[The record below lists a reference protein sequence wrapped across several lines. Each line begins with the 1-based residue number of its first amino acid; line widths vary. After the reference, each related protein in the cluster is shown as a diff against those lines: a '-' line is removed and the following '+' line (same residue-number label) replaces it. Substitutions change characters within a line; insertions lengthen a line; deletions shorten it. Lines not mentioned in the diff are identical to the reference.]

1 MSHAPYDTVVISEPE
16 RQLELLS
23 VVAPIYNEE
32 ATLDRFYARVCDSLE
47 GVPFELVLV
56 DDGSSDSSAT
66 RLKSLAAADPRVRV
80 IFLSR
85 NFGHQTALT
94 AGLDHARGSAVVM
107 LDADLQDPPELIPQL
122 VREWQDGAEVVV
134 AARRSRDDP
143 FVSRLLSSAFNRLFR
158 RFVFREFPAGGF
170 DFLLVSR
177 RVARVLAD
185 MAERN
190 SYIFGQAMWV
200 GFERRVVEYDRTAR
214 AGGRS
219 RWTLG
224 KKAKY
229 FVDAFTAFSY
239 VPIRA
244 ASLLGFVLALAGF
257 VYAAVLIV
265 LRVTGVLSNAPGF
278 AALAVLILVAAGT
291 QLIVIGIIGEYLW
304 RVLEESRRR
313 PAFIVDSAVNV
324 DVPEEHAARDA

>member
-1 MSHAPYDTVVISEPE
+1 VSTVTVVVPVYWNQATLAALLE
-16 RQLELLS
+16 RLRTVADELL
-23 VVAPIYNEE
+23 PDELE
-32 ATLDRFYARVCDSLE
+32 ALF
-47 GVPFELVLV
+47 V
-56 DDGSSDSSAT
+56 DDGSGDDSYELL
-66 RLKSLAAADPRVRV
+66 RAAAERDERVQVVR
-80 IFLSR
+80 LSR
-85 NFGHQTALT
+85 NFGSNAAIL
-94 AGLDHARGSAVVM
+94 AGLTFARGDAIVVIA
-107 LDADLQDPPELIPQL
+107 ADLQDPPELIPRL

-143 FVSRLLSSAFNRLFR
+143 FFSRMLSGVFNRLFR
-158 RFVFREFPAGGF
+158 RFVFRDFPEGGF

-177 RVARVLAD
+177 RVARVLAN

-200 GFERRVVEYDRTAR
+200 GFERRVVEYDRAAR
-214 AGGRS
+214 EEGRS

-257 VYAAVLIV
+257 LYAAILIV
-265 LRVTGVLSNAPGF
+265 LRATGAISNAPGF

-313 PAFIVDSAVNV
+313 PAFIVDTAVNV
-324 DVPEEHAARDA
+324 DVPAADSAEHANRDA

>member
-1 MSHAPYDTVVISEPE
+1 VSTITVVVP
-16 RQLELLS
+16 
-23 VVAPIYNEE
+23 VYWNE
-32 ATLDRFYARVCDSLE
+32 ATLPALVERLRAVADELQPDELE
-47 GVPFELVLV
+47 MLFV
-56 DDGSSDSSAT
+56 DDGSGDDSYALL
-66 RLKSLAAADPRVRV
+66 RAEGERDERVQVVR
-80 IFLSR
+80 LSR
-85 NFGHQTALT
+85 NFGSNAAIL
-94 AGLDHARGSAVVM
+94 AGLTYARGDAIAVIA
-107 LDADLQDPPELIPQL
+107 ADLQDPPELIPQL

-143 FVSRLLSSAFNRLFR
+143 FFSRLLSSMFNRLFR
-158 RFVFREFPAGGF
+158 RFVFRDFPAGGF

-257 VYAAVLIV
+257 LYAAVLIV
-265 LRVTGVLSNAPGF
+265 LRFTGAISNAPGF
-278 AALAVLILVAAGT
+278 AALAVLILVAAGA
-291 QLIVIGIIGEYLW
+291 QLVVIGIIGEYLW

-313 PAFIVDSAVNV
+313 PAFIVDTAVNV
-324 DVPEEHAARDA
+324 DVADEHAARDA

>member
-1 MSHAPYDTVVISEPE
+1 MSTVTVVVP
-16 RQLELLS
+16 
-23 VVAPIYNEE
+23 VYWNE
-32 ATLDRFYARVCDSLE
+32 ATLPALLE
-47 GVPFELVLV
+47 RLRAVADELQPDELEMLFV
-56 DDGSSDSSAT
+56 DDGSGDDSHAIL
-66 RLKSLAAADPRVRV
+66 RAEAERDERVQVVR
-80 IFLSR
+80 LSR
-85 NFGHQTALT
+85 NFGSNAAIL
-94 AGLDHARGSAVVM
+94 AGLTFARGDAIVVIA
-107 LDADLQDPPELIPQL
+107 ADLQDPPELIPRL
-122 VREWQDGAEVVV
+122 VREWQDGGEVVV

-143 FVSRLLSSAFNRLFR
+143 FVSRVLASVFNRLFR
-158 RFVFREFPAGGF
+158 RLVFREFPAGGF

-177 RVARVLAD
+177 RVARVLAE

-200 GFERRVVEYDRTAR
+200 GFDRRVVEYDRTAR

-265 LRVTGVLSNAPGF
+265 LRATGAISNAPGF

-324 DVPEEHAARDA
+324 DVPDERVARDA

>member
-1 MSHAPYDTVVISEPE
+1 VSTVTVVVPVYWNQATLPALLE
-16 RQLELLS
+16 RLRSVADELL
-23 VVAPIYNEE
+23 PDELE
-32 ATLDRFYARVCDSLE
+32 ALF
-47 GVPFELVLV
+47 V
-56 DDGSSDSSAT
+56 DDGSGDDSYELLRAEAE
-66 RLKSLAAADPRVRV
+66 RDDRVQVVR
-80 IFLSR
+80 LSR
-85 NFGHQTALT
+85 NFGSNAAIL
-94 AGLDHARGSAVVM
+94 AGLTYARGDAIVVIA
-107 LDADLQDPPELIPQL
+107 ADLQDPPELIPQL

-143 FVSRLLSSAFNRLFR
+143 FFSRMLSSAFNRLFR
-158 RFVFREFPAGGF
+158 RFVFRDFPAGGF

-200 GFERRVVEYDRTAR
+200 GFERRVVEYDRAAR
-214 AGGRS
+214 EEGRS

-257 VYAAVLIV
+257 LYAAILIV
-265 LRVTGVLSNAPGF
+265 LRATGAISNAPGF

-313 PAFIVDSAVNV
+313 PAFIVDTAVNV
-324 DVPEEHAARDA
+324 DVRADDRAEHANRDA

>member
-1 MSHAPYDTVVISEPE
+1 MSTITVVVPVYWNQATLPALLE
-16 RQLELLS
+16 RLRAVGDELL
-23 VVAPIYNEE
+23 PDE
-32 ATLDRFYARVCDSLE
+32 LE
-47 GVPFELVLV
+47 VLFV
-56 DDGSSDSSAT
+56 DDGSGDESYPLLRAEAERDE
-66 RLKSLAAADPRVRV
+66 RVQVVR
-80 IFLSR
+80 LSR
-85 NFGHQTALT
+85 NFGSNAAIL
-94 AGLDHARGSAVVM
+94 AGLTFARGDAIVVIA
-107 LDADLQDPPELIPQL
+107 ADLQDPPELIPQL

-143 FVSRLLSSAFNRLFR
+143 YFSRLLSSVFNRLFR
-158 RFVFREFPAGGF
+158 RFVFRDFPAGGF

-200 GFERRVVEYDRTAR
+200 GFERRVVAYDRTAR

-257 VYAAVLIV
+257 LYAAVLII
-265 LRVTGVLSNAPGF
+265 LRVTGAISNAPGF
-278 AALAVLILVAAGT
+278 AALAVLILVAAGA
-291 QLIVIGIIGEYLW
+291 QLVVIGIIGEYLW

-313 PAFIVDSAVNV
+313 PAFIVDTALNV
-324 DVPEEHAARDA
+324 DVPDEHAARDA

>member
-1 MSHAPYDTVVISEPE
+1 MSTITVVVP
-16 RQLELLS
+16 
-23 VVAPIYNEE
+23 VYWNE
-32 ATLDRFYARVCDSLE
+32 ATLPALLE
-47 GVPFELVLV
+47 RLRTVADELQPDELEMLFV
-56 DDGSSDSSAT
+56 DDGSGDDSYALL
-66 RLKSLAAADPRVRV
+66 RAEAERDERVQVVR
-80 IFLSR
+80 LSR
-85 NFGHQTALT
+85 NFGSNAAIL
-94 AGLDHARGSAVVM
+94 AGLTFARGDAIVVIA
-107 LDADLQDPPELIPQL
+107 ADLQDPPELIPQL
-122 VREWQDGAEVVV
+122 FHGWQDGAEVVV

-143 FVSRLLSSAFNRLFR
+143 FFSRLLSSVFNRLFR
-158 RFVFREFPAGGF
+158 RFVFRDFPAGGF

-200 GFERRVVEYDRTAR
+200 GFDRRVVEYDRTAR

-257 VYAAVLIV
+257 LYAAVLIV
-265 LRVTGVLSNAPGF
+265 LRVTGAISNAPGF
-278 AALAVLILVAAGT
+278 AALAVLILVAAGA
-291 QLIVIGIIGEYLW
+291 QLVVIGIIGEYLW

-313 PAFIVDSAVNV
+313 PAFIVDTAVNV
-324 DVPEEHAARDA
+324 EVPEEHAARDA

>member
-1 MSHAPYDTVVISEPE
+1 VSTITVVVP
-16 RQLELLS
+16 
-23 VVAPIYNEE
+23 VYWNE
-32 ATLDRFYARVCDSLE
+32 ATLPALLE
-47 GVPFELVLV
+47 RLRTVADELLPDELEMLFV
-56 DDGSSDSSAT
+56 DDGSGDDSYALL
-66 RLKSLAAADPRVRV
+66 RAEAERDERVQVVR
-80 IFLSR
+80 LSR
-85 NFGHQTALT
+85 NFGSNAAIL
-94 AGLDHARGSAVVM
+94 AGLTFARGDALVVIA
-107 LDADLQDPPELIPQL
+107 ADLQDPPELIPEL

-143 FVSRLLSSAFNRLFR
+143 FFSRLLSSVFNRLFR
-158 RFVFREFPAGGF
+158 RFVFRDFPAGGF

-200 GFERRVVEYDRTAR
+200 GFERQVVEYDRTAR

-257 VYAAVLIV
+257 LYAAVLIV
-265 LRVTGVLSNAPGF
+265 LRVTGAISNAPGF
-278 AALAVLILVAAGT
+278 AALAVLILVAAGA
-291 QLIVIGIIGEYLW
+291 QLVVIGIIGEYLW

-313 PAFIVDSAVNV
+313 PAFIVDTAVNV
-324 DVPEEHAARDA
+324 EVPEEHAARDA

>member
-1 MSHAPYDTVVISEPE
+1 VSTITVVVPVYWNQATLPALLE
-16 RQLELLS
+16 RLRAVGDELL
-23 VVAPIYNEE
+23 PDE
-32 ATLDRFYARVCDSLE
+32 LE
-47 GVPFELVLV
+47 VLFV
-56 DDGSSDSSAT
+56 DDGSGDESYPLLRAEAERDE
-66 RLKSLAAADPRVRV
+66 RVQVVR
-80 IFLSR
+80 LSR
-85 NFGHQTALT
+85 NFGSNAAIL
-94 AGLDHARGSAVVM
+94 AGLTFARGDAIVVIA
-107 LDADLQDPPELIPQL
+107 ADLQDPPELIPQL

-143 FVSRLLSSAFNRLFR
+143 YFSRLLSSVFNRLFR
-158 RFVFREFPAGGF
+158 RFVFRDFPAGGF

-200 GFERRVVEYDRTAR
+200 GFERRVVAYDRTAR

-257 VYAAVLIV
+257 LYAAVLII
-265 LRVTGVLSNAPGF
+265 LRVTGAISNAPGF
-278 AALAVLILVAAGT
+278 AALAVLILVAAGA
-291 QLIVIGIIGEYLW
+291 QLVVIGIIGEYLW

-313 PAFIVDSAVNV
+313 PAFIVDTALNV
-324 DVPEEHAARDA
+324 DVPDEHAARDA

>member
-1 MSHAPYDTVVISEPE
+1 VSTISVVVPVYWNQATLPALLE
-16 RQLELLS
+16 RLRAVADELL
-23 VVAPIYNEE
+23 PDELE
-32 ATLDRFYARVCDSLE
+32 ALF
-47 GVPFELVLV
+47 V
-56 DDGSSDSSAT
+56 DDGSGDESYPLLRAEAERDE
-66 RLKSLAAADPRVRV
+66 RVQVVR
-80 IFLSR
+80 LSR
-85 NFGHQTALT
+85 NFGSNAAIL
-94 AGLDHARGSAVVM
+94 AGLTFARGDAIVVIA
-107 LDADLQDPPELIPQL
+107 ADLQDPPELIPQL

-143 FVSRLLSSAFNRLFR
+143 YFSRLLSSVFNRLFR
-158 RFVFREFPAGGF
+158 RFVFRDFPAGGF

-200 GFERRVVEYDRTAR
+200 GFERRVVAYDRTAR

-257 VYAAVLIV
+257 LYAAVLII
-265 LRVTGVLSNAPGF
+265 LRVTGAISNAPGF
-278 AALAVLILVAAGT
+278 AALAVLILVAAGA
-291 QLIVIGIIGEYLW
+291 QLVVIGIIGEYLW

-313 PAFIVDSAVNV
+313 PAFIVDTALNV
-324 DVPEEHAARDA
+324 DVPDEHAARDA

>member
-1 MSHAPYDTVVISEPE
+1 VSTITVVVPVYWNQATLPALLE
-16 RQLELLS
+16 RLRAVADELL
-23 VVAPIYNEE
+23 PDE
-32 ATLDRFYARVCDSLE
+32 LE
-47 GVPFELVLV
+47 VLFV
-56 DDGSSDSSAT
+56 DDGSGDESYALLRTEAERDE
-66 RLKSLAAADPRVRV
+66 RVQVVR
-80 IFLSR
+80 LSR
-85 NFGHQTALT
+85 NFGSNAAIL
-94 AGLDHARGSAVVM
+94 AGLTFARGDSIVVIA
-107 LDADLQDPPELIPQL
+107 ADLQDPPELIPQL

-143 FVSRLLSSAFNRLFR
+143 YFSRLLSSMFNRLFR
-158 RFVFREFPAGGF
+158 RFVFRDFPAGGF

-219 RWTLG
+219 RWTFG

-257 VYAAVLIV
+257 LYAAVLII
-265 LRVTGVLSNAPGF
+265 LRVTGAISNAPGF
-278 AALAVLILVAAGT
+278 AALAVLILVAAGA
-291 QLIVIGIIGEYLW
+291 QLVVIGIIGEYLW

-313 PAFIVDSAVNV
+313 PAFIVDTAVNV
-324 DVPEEHAARDA
+324 DVPDEHVARDA

>member
-1 MSHAPYDTVVISEPE
+1 VSTITVVVP
-16 RQLELLS
+16 
-23 VVAPIYNEE
+23 VYWNE
-32 ATLDRFYARVCDSLE
+32 ATLPALLE
-47 GVPFELVLV
+47 RLRTVADELQPDELEMLFV
-56 DDGSSDSSAT
+56 DDGSGDDSYALL
-66 RLKSLAAADPRVRV
+66 RAEAERDERVQVVR
-80 IFLSR
+80 LSR
-85 NFGHQTALT
+85 NFGSNAAIL
-94 AGLDHARGSAVVM
+94 AGLTFARGDAIVVIA
-107 LDADLQDPPELIPQL
+107 ADLQDPPELIPQL
-122 VREWQDGAEVVV
+122 FHGWQDGAEVVV

-143 FVSRLLSSAFNRLFR
+143 FFSRLLSSVFNRLFR
-158 RFVFREFPAGGF
+158 RFVFRDFPAGGF

-200 GFERRVVEYDRTAR
+200 GFDRRIVEYDRTAR

-257 VYAAVLIV
+257 LYAAVLIV
-265 LRVTGVLSNAPGF
+265 LRVTGAISNAPGF
-278 AALAVLILVAAGT
+278 AALAVLILVAAGA
-291 QLIVIGIIGEYLW
+291 QLVVIGIIGEYLW

-313 PAFIVDSAVNV
+313 PAFIVDTAVNV
-324 DVPEEHAARDA
+324 EVPEEHAARDA